1 MLFYFTKKC
10 SIISFVYFYT
20 NIGGVPMKKLDEL
33 REYFSKFDK
42 LCVAYSGGVD
52 SDLVMNVAYEVL
64 KDNAIAVI
72 GDGIM
77 LSRKDLDD
85 AERLAKKAGIK
96 YYVIKAD
103 AFAVKEFKFNDRKRC
118 YYCKKNIMGGVI
130 AKAKELGFDIVADGK
145 NADDGKVYR
154 PGAQAAAELGLVSP
168 LYEVGMTKADIREA
182 AKELGLETWN
192 KASNSCLAT
201 RFPYDTELTEEN
213 FRKVEAAELI
223 ISKKGIPSGRVRLH
237 DDIAR
242 IEIPKEKFSEFM
254 ADESLIEN
262 IKKIGFR
269 YITLDLEGFRSGSM
283 D

>member
-1 MLFYFTKKC
+1 ME
-10 SIISFVYFYT
+10 
-20 NIGGVPMKKLDEL
+20 KLDRL
-33 REYFSKFDK
+33 RKYISGFDK

-52 SDLVMNVAYEVL
+52 SDLVMNVAYDVL

-77 LSRKDLDD
+77 LSEKDLKD

-96 YYVIKAD
+96 YYIVKVD
-103 AFAVKEFKFNDRKRC
+103 AFAVKEFKFNDKKRC
-118 YYCKKNIMGGVI
+118 YYCKKNIMGGI
-130 AKAKELGFDIVADGK
+130 IQKARELGFEYVADGK

-154 PGAQAAAELGLVSP
+154 PGAMAADELGIVSP
-168 LYEVGMTKADIREA
+168 LYEAGMSKAEIREA
-182 AKELGLETWN
+182 AEFLGLETWN

-213 FRKVEAAELI
+213 FSKVERADHLIAE
-223 ISKKGIPSGRVRLH
+223 KGIPSGRVRMH
-237 DDIAR
+237 GDIAR
-242 IEIPKEKFSEFM
+242 IEIPKDRFEEFLSDK
-254 ADESLIEN
+254 ALIEN
-262 IKKIGFR
+262 IKKTGFR

>member
-1 MLFYFTKKC
+1 ME
-10 SIISFVYFYT
+10 
-20 NIGGVPMKKLDEL
+20 KLDKL
-33 REYFSKFDK
+33 REYISRFDK

-64 KDNAIAVI
+64 KDNAIAII

-77 LSRKDLDD
+77 LSRKDLND

-96 YYVIKAD
+96 YYIIKAD
-103 AFAVKEFKFNDRKRC
+103 VFAVKEFKFNDRKRC

-130 AKAKELGFDIVADGK
+130 QKAKELGFDTVADGK

-154 PGAQAAAELGLVSP
+154 PGAMAAHELGIVSP
-168 LYEVGMTKADIREA
+168 LYEAGMTKNDIRQA

-213 FRKVEAAELI
+213 FAKVEAAELLI
-223 ISKKGIPSGRVRLH
+223 AKKGIPSGRARLH
-237 DDIAR
+237 GDIAR
-242 IEIPKEKFSEFM
+242 IEIPKDRFSEFI
-254 ADESLIEN
+254 ADTELIDG
-262 IKKIGFR
+262 IKAQGFR

>member
-1 MLFYFTKKC
+1 
-10 SIISFVYFYT
+10 
-20 NIGGVPMKKLDEL
+20 MKKLDEL
-33 REYFSKFDK
+33 RGYISQFEK

-52 SDLVMNVAYEVL
+52 SDLVMNVAFEVL

-77 LSRKDLDD
+77 LSRKDLVD

-96 YYVIKAD
+96 YYIIKAD

-130 AKAKELGFDIVADGK
+130 AKAKELGYDIVADGK

-154 PGAQAAAELGLVSP
+154 PGAQAADELGLVSP
-168 LYEVGMTKADIREA
+168 LCAVSMTKADIREA

-213 FRKVEAAELI
+213 FRKVEAAELL

-237 DDIAR
+237 NDIAR
-242 IEIPKEKFSEFM
+242 IEIPKEKFGEFM
-254 ADESLIEN
+254 ADEELISE

>member
-1 MLFYFTKKC
+1 ME
-10 SIISFVYFYT
+10 
-20 NIGGVPMKKLDEL
+20 KLDKL

-64 KDNAIAVI
+64 KDNVIAVI

-77 LSRKDLDD
+77 LSRKDLED
-85 AERLAKKAGIK
+85 AERLAKKVGIK
-96 YYVIKAD
+96 YYVVKTD
-103 AFAVKEFKFNDRKRC
+103 AFSVKEFKFNDRKRC
-118 YYCKKNIMGGVI
+118 YYCKKNIMGGI
-130 AKAKELGFDIVADGK
+130 ISKAKELGFNIIADGK

-154 PGAQAAAELGLVSP
+154 PGAVAAFELGIVSP

-182 AKELGLETWN
+182 AKILGLETWN

-201 RFPYDTELTEEN
+201 RFPYDTELNEEK
-213 FRKVEAAELI
+213 FKMVENAELMI
-223 ISKKGIPSGRVRLH
+223 AKKGITSARVRFH
-237 DDIAR
+237 GDIAR
-242 IEIPKEKFSEFM
+242 IEIPKDKFGEFL
-254 ADESLIEN
+254 ADKELLED
-262 IKKIGFR
+262 IKKVGFR

>member
-1 MLFYFTKKC
+1 ME
-10 SIISFVYFYT
+10 
-20 NIGGVPMKKLDEL
+20 KLDKL
-33 REYFSKFDK
+33 REYISQFDK

-77 LSRKDLDD
+77 LSRKDMED

-96 YYVIKAD
+96 YYVVKAD
-103 AFAVKEFKFNDRKRC
+103 AFAVREFKFNDKKRC
-118 YYCKKNIMGGVI
+118 YYCKKNIMGAI
-130 AKAKELGFDIVADGK
+130 IKKAAELGYKTVADGK

-154 PGAQAAAELGLVSP
+154 PGAMAADELGIVSP
-168 LYEVGMTKADIREA
+168 LYQSGMTKADIREA
-182 AKELGLETWN
+182 AKKLGLETWN

-213 FRKVEAAELI
+213 FHKVEKAELLI
-223 ISKKGIPSGRVRLH
+223 AKKGIPSGRVRLH
-237 DDIAR
+237 GDIAR
-242 IEIPKEKFSEFM
+242 IEIPKDRFNEFLS
-254 ADESLIEN
+254 DNELIDN

-269 YITLDLEGFRSGSM
+269 YITLDMEGFRSGSM